1 LCAYGAV
8 RASSRW
14 GGSGKDKANGGGKD
28 KVVGGG
34 GKDTIKARDGKKDK
48 LNCGGGKD
56 TAKVDAKD
64 KVKKCEVIKVG

>member
-8 RASSRW
+8 RARSRW
-14 GGSGKDKANGGGKD
+14 GGSGKDKANGCGKD
-28 KVVGGG
+28 KVVG
-34 GKDTIKARDGKKDK
+34 
-48 LNCGGGKD
+48 GGGKD